1 MDCPE
6 CGAENPESAKFCN
19 ECGEALPGAEDK
31 GSDRFTTVVAFLI
44 AIVSIVGAIL
54 AYRVT
59 LAAGAAAD
67 EDVAGVVSS
76 LNIHQARVASQA
88 DLYRDL
94 SAFLQVRIHN
104 QLSRDLI
111 EQRNQYPDDDPIR
124 TQLWDEA
131 WTETFVA
138 ESYQDKI
145 YISPEYLRSDGSYD
159 QQAALDISIAHW
171 ALESDFNRDR
181 HFDEADRL
189 RTRVQW
195 LMVVAFVLALV
206 LFFYTLAEVITHPLK
221 YLLVGLGSA
230 IFVVAIVAMIAIEV
244 FMA

>member
-1 MDCPE
+1 VDCPD

-19 ECGEALPGAEDK
+19 ECGEALPSAEDK
-31 GSDRFTTVVAFLI
+31 GNERFKTVVAFLI

-59 LAAGAAAD
+59 LAAGTAAN

-76 LNIHQARVASQA
+76 LNVHQARVASQA

-94 SAFLQVRIHN
+94 DAYLQVRIHN

-111 EQRNQYPDDDPIR
+111 QQRDQYSDDDPVR
-124 TQLWDEA
+124 SQLWDEA

-138 ESYQDKI
+138 ESYLDKI

-159 QQAALDISIAHW
+159 QQAALDINVAHW
-171 ALESDFNRDR
+171 ALESDFNREG
-181 HFDEADRL
+181 HFAKSDQL

-195 LMVVAFVLALV
+195 LMVIAFVLALV

-221 YLLVGLGSA
+221 YLLVGLGTA
-230 IFVVAIVAMIAIEV
+230 TFIVALVAMVAIELV
-244 FMA
+244 MA

>member
-1 MDCPE
+1 MDCPD
-6 CGAENPESAKFCN
+6 CGTPNPENAKFCH

-31 GSDRFTTVVAFLI
+31 GSERFKTVVAFLI

-94 SAFLQVRIHN
+94 GAFLQVRIHN

-111 EQRNQYPDDDPIR
+111 EQRNQYPDDDPVR
-124 TQLWDEA
+124 SQLWDEA

-138 ESYQDKI
+138 ETYQNKI

-159 QQAALDISIAHW
+159 QQAALDINVAHW
-171 ALESDFNRDR
+171 ALESDFNREG
-181 HFDEADRL
+181 HFAESDRL

-195 LMVVAFVLALV
+195 LMAVALVLALT
-206 LFFYTLAEVITHPLK
+206 LLFYTLAEVVNHSIK
-221 YLLVGLGSA
+221 YLFLGLGSA
-230 IFVVAIVAMIAIEV
+230 IFVVAIVAMLAIEWFV
-244 FMA
+244 A